1 MKAVRS
7 SGHSMDLTAGRNGVP
22 ASCPGVQ
29 IRQDSFNVA
38 LYPSFPFVRMERTG
52 SKTREDGRELAVCQV
67 LVRSSFLNGIMMEH
81 ATMWESWNR
90 WKTAGFIPS
99 RETPVTPASRTAILW
114 EIPRFMDMGF

>member
-7 SGHSMDLTAGRNGVP
+7 SGHSRDLTAGRNGVP

-52 SKTREDGRELAVCQV
+52 SKTREDGRGLAVCQV
-67 LVRSSFLNGIMMEH
+67 PVRSSFLTGSMMER
-81 ATMWESWNR
+81 ATMWESWNAV
-90 WKTAGFIPS
+90 TEQPSIP
-99 RETPVTPASRTAILW
+99 
-114 EIPRFMDMGF
+114 